1 MGIIDSYADMA
12 KRLGI
17 SKTETIR
24 RLKTLEK
31 MGYVTLIKQKDGK
44 NEIFVHFFPKS
55 EAV

>member
-31 MGYVTLIKQKDGK
+31 MGYVTLTKRKDGK